1 MKNRNAPLVTS
12 GEQEPLWVTVLGC
25 GAGFILFLMIL
36 AM

>member
-1 MKNRNAPLVTS
+1 MKNKNMTLLTS

-25 GAGFILFLMIL
+25 GAGFILFLIIL